1 MTVRNPDREA
11 IRHGK
16 ITEEPIRPSRG
27 LPTWGIK
34 LGMAIT
40 GLIFGAFV
48 LFHMVGN
55 LKIYLPDYDDGTAQI
70 DVYGQF
76 LREFGYPLLPHGS
89 FLWMFRIVLLACLLF
104 HVYGAFALHGRS
116 SRFRGKFKRTN
127 LMGGINSFATRT
139 MLITGIILLAFV
151 IFHILDLTMG
161 VAPAAPEE
169 FVHGNIKDNMIA
181 TFSRWPV
188 TIWYIIAMVALFF
201 HLCHGI
207 WLAVSDLGVTGRRT
221 RAVMV
226 AIAYIVP
233 AIVVLGNIVMPLT
246 IALGWIS

>member
-27 LPTWGIK
+27 LPTWAIK

-48 LFHMVGN
+48 LFHMAGN
-55 LKIYLPDYDDGTAQI
+55 LKVYLPHYEDGTAQI

-89 FLWMFRIVLLACLLF
+89 FLWAFRIVLLACLLF
-104 HVYGAFALHGRS
+104 HIYGAFALHGRS

-127 LMGGINSFATRT
+127 LMGGVNSFATRT

-151 IFHILDLTMG
+151 VFHILDLTMG
-161 VAPAAPEE
+161 VQPAAPEE
-169 FVHGNIKDNMIA
+169 FVHGNIYDNMIA

-226 AIAYIVP
+226 AVAYIVP
-233 AIVVLGNIVMPLT
+233 AVVVLGNIVMPLS